1 MTNDRA
7 AFAILLPTLLL
18 GAAFPATAAPRAAFD
33 PASVATLLE
42 DNADALLPLLT
53 NPTGDPGEGH
63 VERGEVFSGRTAVR
77 IVPMQRFEP
86 RIAGWNYRVVERPA
100 APGEYRFV
108 RFAWRADGCA
118 GTMVQF
124 HIETGWSVRY
134 CAGRNEPGWGAKDV
148 APTAPE
154 GRWAVVT
161 RDLFADFGAC
171 TVTGIALTAF
181 GGRGAYFDHVYFGR
195 TAADLDRAEFEA
207 TMPAAARPAADLG
220 DAELERLWAQLCG
233 DDARAAFRARCALA
247 AADPARAAP
256 FIRRKAEGLP
266 TTPAGRAVRV
276 RDWVAALG
284 AADPGMRDAATEALA
299 RHAEEAAPLLA
310 REAAESDWPE
320 VRARASVILQGRARR
335 GPWPDEAL
343 EARRVLGLMDGP
355 VARACLDALGGR
367 PDGTQ
372 PPDPAGR

>member
-1 MTNDRA
+1 
-7 AFAILLPTLLL
+7 
-18 GAAFPATAAPRAAFD
+18 
-33 PASVATLLE
+33 
-42 DNADALLPLLT
+42 
-53 NPTGDPGEGH
+53 
-63 VERGEVFSGRTAVR
+63 
-77 IVPMQRFEP
+77 
-86 RIAGWNYRVVERPA
+86 
-100 APGEYRFV
+100 
-108 RFAWRADGCA
+108 
-118 GTMVQF
+118 
-124 HIETGWSVRY
+124 
-134 CAGRNEPGWGAKDV
+134 
-148 APTAPE
+148 
-154 GRWAVVT
+154 VT

-195 TAADLDRAEFEA
+195 TAADLDRAESA
-207 TMPAAARPAADLG
+207 AAMPAAAGPAAELG
-220 DAELERLWAQLCG
+220 EADLERLWAGLCG

-256 FIRRKAEGLP
+256 FIRRKAEGPP

-320 VRARASVILQGRARR
+320 VRARASVILQGLARR

-343 EARRVLGLMDGP
+343 EARRVLGLMDGRWR
-355 VARACLDALGGR
+355 ARASTRWGDCPTARSR
-367 PDGTQ
+367 PTR
-372 PPDPAGR
+372 PAGERTRGRRRGPGGFRVRPARGDPTPS